1 MTHNGTARYRQYVPE
16 HPVPDLV
23 REAVALSE
31 RFDFTSSVHPH
42 TGRLLAAL
50 SGGIVGGRIGE
61 TGAGTGVGL
70 AWMHSAAPPETELIS
85 IELDRPRAEATAEL
99 FADHANVT
107 VLCGDANELAPQGPF
122 DLLVLDA
129 PGDSGPMSYG
139 EVDPVEALTPT
150 GTIVKDDLWP
160 MTDWPPQTIDGAKD
174 DLRRRLLEHPALFST
189 EVQVAEGFA
198 AVIGR
203 RKPPTTL

>member
-1 MTHNGTARYRQYVPE
+1 MTIDGTAMYGRFMAE
-16 HPVPDLV
+16 HPVPELV
-23 REAVALSE
+23 RAAVALSE
-31 RFDFTSSVHPH
+31 RFDFTYSVHPH

-50 SGGIVGGRIGE
+50 AGGVLGGRIGE

-70 AWMHSAAPPETELIS
+70 AWMHDAAPADTQLIS

-99 FADHANVT
+99 FADCPNVT
-107 VLCGDANELAPQGPF
+107 VLCGDANELAAHGPF

-139 EVDPVEALTPT
+139 QVDPTEALTPS

-160 MTDWPPQTIDGAKD
+160 MTGWPPQTVDGAKD
-174 DLRRRLLEHPALFST
+174 DLRRRLLEHPDLFST

-203 RKPPTTL
+203 RRPPA

>member
-1 MTHNGTARYRQYVPE
+1 VTLNGTAMYEDYLAV
-16 HPVPDLV
+16 HPVPNLV
-23 REAVALSE
+23 REAVVLSE
-31 RFDFTSSVHPH
+31 RFHFTYSVHPH

-50 SGGIVGGRIGE
+50 AGGVVAGRIGE

-70 AWMHSAAPPETELIS
+70 AWMHGMAPADTQLIS
-85 IELDRPRAEATAEL
+85 IELNRPRAEATAEL
-99 FADHANVT
+99 FADCPNVT
-107 VLCGDANELAPQGPF
+107 VLCGDANELAAHAPF

-129 PGDSGPMSYG
+129 PGDNGPMSYG
-139 EVDPVEALTPT
+139 EVDPIEVLTST

-160 MTDWPPQTIDGAKD
+160 MSGWPPQTVDGAKD

-203 RKPPTTL
+203 RKPPA